1 MKFGDA
7 LRQYREKKNLS
18 QTQMAHLLKVSMSIV
33 GQWERNKKIPR
44 QQLIV
49 ERLQEMLGREVK
61 EVYELRGGMVRLQEG
76 LGGHPD
82 LLSALHW
89 TAEELADKDPEHV
102 KVEHTR
108 KEILIRL
115 KKR

>member
-7 LRQYREKKNLS
+7 LKGYREKRNLTR
-18 QTQMAHLLKVSMSIV
+18 TQMARLLKVSISII
-33 GQWERNKKIPR
+33 GQWERNEKIPN

-61 EVYELRGGMVRLQEG
+61 EVYDLRGGMVRLQER

-108 KEILIRL
+108 EEILIRL
-115 KKR
+115 KVR